1 MVLKQKG
8 KSLDC
13 IRNNYDGQKA
23 RLFGMTYCDASIH
36 SEISALI
43 ALERKM
49 SKSSYSI
56 KDIRRKMKKIT
67 LYVIRVNEINQLRNS
82 APCAHCLYWIQK
94 LGIKRI
100 VYSIDENTYVSSNPN
115 HLTTTHLSNS
125 QRKIMK
131 NRSF

>member
-1 MVLKQKG
+1 MEFKKKG
-8 KSLDC
+8 KGLNC
-13 IRNNYDGQKA
+13 IRNNYDGHKA
-23 RLFGMTYCDASIH
+23 HLFGMIYVDASIH

-49 SKSSYSI
+49 AKSSYSI

-67 LYVIRVNEINQLRNS
+67 LYVIRINEQNQLRNS

-94 LGIKRI
+94 LGIKKI
-100 VYSIDENTYVSSNPN
+100 VYSIDDDTYISSNPN

-125 QRKIMK
+125 QRKLMK
-131 NRSF
+131 NKNF